1 MGFKP
6 KESTGKRINQH
17 QDAAFRKEQFVEDLF
32 NDEYLLVV
40 GPEVIMNKDVEPTGD
55 VNQYILKALN
65 YSLNQK
71 YIDFNQ
77 LMTHSGEGIDPIRNL
92 LNSEEDFSYEIND
105 ITPEL
110 KDLLETRLFRIV
122 LTTTFD
128 GYLETLMRSIWG
140 NNLRVVNIED
150 KKTLDSLRN
159 ELTDCRNG
167 RKYNQPTLFYIFGK
181 AVKDETRKYVRTDD
195 DAIQIIEKWIQI
207 PKDDP
212 LLKLIKNKK
221 TLALG
226 CKYQDWYFRFFWYIL
241 KREINRFNEGQVAF
255 MLDEDDPLD
264 RKLKEFL
271 KHSKIYRH
279 QNARSFMRETTQMLT
294 STDEDNPFR
303 HIILNNRAT
312 GGVFISYCSKDF
324 IIANKIFFM
333 LRKHGLNVWID
344 NKKLYGGDNYN
355 TEIER
360 ALGDAKVVITLLTP
374 TIADDLIKGNVNN
387 YYNKEWRMA
396 TQLGDTTILPL
407 AVNGYNLRAD
417 YHFKGYEQIIG
428 DSISGI
434 DLMEKDGMKQLLAA
448 VENKL
453 SKYV

>member
-17 QDAAFRKEQFVEDLF
+17 QEAAFSKEQFVEDLF
-32 NDEYLLVV
+32 NDDYLLVV
-40 GPEVIMNKDVEPTGD
+40 GPEVIMDENVEPTGD

-71 YIDFNQ
+71 YMDFNQ
-77 LMTHSGEGIDPIRNL
+77 LMNYSGEGIDPIRNL

-105 ITPEL
+105 ITKEL
-110 KDLLETRLFRIV
+110 KELLETRLFRIV

-128 GYLETLMRSIWG
+128 GYLETLMRNIWG

-159 ELTDCRNG
+159 ELADCRNG
-167 RKYNQPTLFYIFGK
+167 RIYNQPTLFYIFGK

-221 TLALG
+221 ILALG

-255 MLDEDDPLD
+255 MLDDEDPLD
-264 RKLKEFL
+264 RKLREFL

-279 QNARSFMRETTQMLT
+279 QNARTFMHETTQMLT
-294 STDEDNPFR
+294 STSPDNPFR
-303 HIILNNRAT
+303 QIVLNNRT
-312 GGVFISYCSKDF
+312 SGGVFISYCSKDF
-324 IIANKIFFM
+324 IIANKLFFI
-333 LRKHGLNVWID
+333 LRKHGYSVWID
-344 NKKLYGGDNYN
+344 NHKLYGGDNYN
-355 TEIER
+355 VEIER
-360 ALGDAKVVITLLTP
+360 AMGEAKIVITLLTP
-374 TIADDLIKGNVNN
+374 KIAEDLINGNVNN

-396 TQLGDTTILPL
+396 TQLEDTTIIPL
-407 AVNGYNLRAD
+407 AVNGYSLRAD
-417 YHFKGYEQIIG
+417 YHTNGYEQIVG
-428 DSISGI
+428 GSISGI
-434 DLMEKDGMKQLLAA
+434 NLMEKEGMGQLLKA
-448 VENKL
+448 VEKKL
-453 SKYV
+453 SGYE